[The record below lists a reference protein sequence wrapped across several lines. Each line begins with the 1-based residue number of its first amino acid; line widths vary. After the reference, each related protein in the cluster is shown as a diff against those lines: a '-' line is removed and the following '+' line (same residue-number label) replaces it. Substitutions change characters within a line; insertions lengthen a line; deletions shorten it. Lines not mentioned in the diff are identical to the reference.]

1 MGYVGDAG
9 LYVQQSV
16 IDAAQSAEG
25 LALEYYKSYNASTLF
40 ERVVVLL
47 LSAMKKRNALTIM
60 ESKSRTFL
68 FFPD

>member
-1 MGYVGDAG
+1 LSSEADVPLGGGDMGYVGDAG

-40 ERVVVLL
+40 ERVCLNGEP
-47 LSAMKKRNALTIM
+47 S
-60 ESKSRTFL
+60 S
-68 FFPD
+68 